1 MELEQKD
8 HLLEDDLTC
17 HNYKNV
23 FGLLVDWEE
32 HEHIE
37 ELQR

>member
-8 HLLEDDLTC
+8 YLLEEDLTC
-17 HNYKNV
+17 DIYKNV

-32 HEHIE
+32 HEHIK